1 MRTLPAELTEEEV
14 RQIVKQ
20 RIELISKIIA
30 RSFETGV
37 ALEAM
42 EECDRAFWI
51 YQDTKPML
59 KQLLKKGE

>member
-1 MRTLPAELTEEEV
+1 MKILPAELTEEEV

-20 RIELISKIIA
+20 RVELISKIIA

-42 EECDRAFWI
+42 EECDRAFKI
-51 YQDTKPML
+51 YQNTKSML
-59 KQLLKKGE
+59 EQLVKKGE